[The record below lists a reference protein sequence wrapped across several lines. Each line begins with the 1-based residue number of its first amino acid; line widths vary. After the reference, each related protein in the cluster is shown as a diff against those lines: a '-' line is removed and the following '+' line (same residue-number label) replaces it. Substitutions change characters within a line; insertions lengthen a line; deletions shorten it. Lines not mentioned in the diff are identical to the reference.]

1 MKNFFKKNP
10 FIIAELSGNHN
21 GSLNKAKKIISA
33 AKRIG
38 VDAIKFQTIDPDKI
52 TFNSNNKIFKIND
65 KKEIRCINASFCML
79 VMVLPLFNVLILIQK

>member
-52 TFNSNNKIFKIND
+52 TFNSNNKIFKIN
-65 KKEIRCINASFCML
+65 EF
-79 VMVLPLFNVLILIQK
+79 